1 MESSSVDWDQISLIN
16 EISQVRELVR
26 ELRNHV
32 NPTSLNGEV
41 LIEKTLSS
49 LERALSMASTTSRFG
64 VGEIAHPGVPSMGM
78 LESPHSLSGS
88 PHSDD
93 NERGDESKKR
103 KGMLKWSEQVNVG
116 PGLDGPVDDG
126 HSWRKYGQKDILGA
140 KYPRGYYRCTYRSV
154 QGCLATKQVQR
165 SDENPLI
172 FDITYRGR
180 HTCMQSS
187 HNPIPTTPQTSQN
200 GEEDH
205 KHKDQLEQYLKPRS
219 ESQEILLNFSSSGL
233 ESIKSENFDNVL
245 QDPTYSFTFPSS
257 STEIHGFNGSSTLDD
272 PYIVATNNF
281 SPTFMSPTS
290 ASPSHMNNNNDGVG
304 ENFEIHE
311 SDLDEIVRVATSSS
325 SNSLVVDRNFAFDA
339 LEMDPGF
346 LFGNDWFSKLRK

>member
-16 EISQVRELVR
+16 EIYQVRELVR
-26 ELRNHV
+26 ALRNHL
-32 NPTSLNGEV
+32 NPTSLTGDV

-49 LERALSMASTTSRFG
+49 LERAIAMASASSRFG
-64 VGEIAHPGVPSMGM
+64 AGEVAQQGLPSMGM

-93 NERGDESKKR
+93 NERGDVSKKR

-154 QGCLATKQVQR
+154 QGCSATKQVQR

-187 HNPIPTTPQTSQN
+187 HNPVPTTSQTAQN

-205 KHKDQLEQYLKPRS
+205 THKDQLEQHLKPRS
-219 ESQEILLNFSSSGL
+219 QSQEILLNFSSSSL
-233 ESIKSENFDNVL
+233 ESIKAENFSNVL
-245 QDPTYSFTFPSS
+245 QDHTYSFTFPPSG
-257 STEIHGFNGSSTLDD
+257 TEIHGLNGSSTLAD
-272 PYIVATNNF
+272 PYVVATNNF

-290 ASPSHMNNNNDGVG
+290 GSSSQIHNNGVG

-311 SDLDEIVRVATSSS
+311 SDLDEIVRVATTSA
-325 SNSLVVDRNFAFDA
+325 SNSVGVDRNFAFDA
-339 LEMDPGF
+339 LEMDPSF